1 MTEQDEFRFGII
13 NSLIHNKIEIS
24 QAMKMIDLS
33 KRQIKR
39 LRKRVREHGTE
50 GVIHKGRGKRSN
62 RKMSDENREKMEK
75 LLKEKYLDFGPKFA
89 AEKLRDNHGI
99 DHSKETIRM
108 IMINLGLRK
117 VRHRKGNGEYRAW
130 RPRKECYGEME
141 QFDGSYHKWFEE
153 RSGEHCLL
161 ASIDDATGIITKAV
175 FAKNEG
181 VKEVSKFW
189 KEYVEE
195 HGKPVSV
202 YLDKFSTYKV
212 NHKNAVD
219 NHELMTQ
226 FEGMTQRIGIR
237 LITAHSPEAKGR
249 IERLF
254 KTLQDRL
261 VKEMR
266 LLCINDQEEGNRYLK
281 DIFIPA
287 FNKQF
292 GVTPSKGGDVHRQL
306 STVEKENLPS
316 MFSIQNIRKVSND
329 FCIQYQNQWMQLEK
343 EQPTLVCRKDTVVI
357 EKRIDDTL
365 HVKLREKYLNFKI
378 IPRKPERIKEK
389 ITALIPAPLIR
400 ESMQWKPKK
409 DHPWRKSFFEKKFSP
424 MQNTMQHINTLIKS
438 DISI

>member
-1 MTEQDEFRFGII
+1 MKTITMTEQDEFRFETI
-13 NSLIHNKIEIS
+13 NNLIQKKIDIS
-24 QAMKMIDLS
+24 QAMKMISLS
-33 KRQIKR
+33 KRQVKR
-39 LRKRVREHGTE
+39 LRKRVREQGTE

-62 RKMSDENREKMEK
+62 RKMSDEKREKMEK
-75 LLKEKYLDFGPKFA
+75 LLKEKYPDFGPKFA

-99 DHSKETIRM
+99 EHSKETIRM
-108 IMINLGLRK
+108 TMINLGLRK

-130 RPRKECYGEME
+130 RPRKEYLGEMQ

-161 ASIDDATGIITKAV
+161 ASIDDATGRITKAV

-195 HGKPVSV
+195 HGKPLSV

-219 NHELMTQ
+219 NHELLTQ
-226 FEGMTQRIGIR
+226 FEGMTRRIGIK

-266 LLCINDQEEGNRYLK
+266 LLRINDQEEGNRFLK
-281 DIFIPA
+281 DVFIPA

-292 GVTPSKGGDVHRQL
+292 GVTPSKEGDIHRQL
-306 STVEKENLPS
+306 SPVEKENLLS
-316 MFSIQNIRKVSND
+316 LFSIQNIRKVSND
-329 FCIQYQNQWMQLEK
+329 FCIQYQNQWMQLER

-365 HVKLREKYLNFKI
+365 HVKLREKYLNFKLL
-378 IPRKPERIKEK
+378 PRKPERIKEK
-389 ITALIPAPLIR
+389 ITALTPAPLIR
-400 ESMQWKPKK
+400 ESMQRKPKK
-409 DHPWRKSFFEKKFSP
+409 DHPWRKSFFEKNAFA
-424 MQNTMQHINTLIKS
+424 NTKYNATH
-438 DISI
+438 